1 MSSTN
6 SKQENRT
13 VKRSRKRY
21 TPFIAVAIIIF
32 IVMVTGAGLGFLT
45 ASIHTAPGLT
55 GDFIPAA
62 SSQLFDVNG
71 KVITT
76 IHSVENR
83 IPVSLNKIPQDLQ
96 SAFLAAEDIRF
107 YQHSGVDIR
116 AIGRAVLSNILDRG
130 VSEGGSTIT
139 QQLAKNALLTQE
151 RTLKRK
157 IQEAVL
163 ALQIERQ
170 YSKQEIFGMYL
181 NQIYF
186 GAGAYGVQAAAQV
199 YFGKNAEDLS
209 LPECA
214 MLAGLPK
221 SPNYYSPLNNMKAAK
236 ERQRVVLDQMVKYG
250 FIDSATAAKAAK
262 AEIKLAAKA
271 HDSGFASYFIDY
283 ITQILID
290 KYGADAVYKDGL
302 KIYTTLDIGM
312 QRAAEKT
319 MNNLPSTSQSNGI
332 KQPQGALVCLDPHT
346 GYIKAMVG
354 GRGGD
359 QFNRA
364 VLAERQPGSAFKP
377 FVYLAALENGMTAAT
392 IIDDKQISY
401 AGGWTPQNY
410 DHKFRGPISLRR
422 ALELSLNGVAVQ
434 VAQQVGPD
442 KALQAAQ
449 QMGISTLVMQ
459 GAVSDRNLAMSLGG
473 LTRGVTPLE
482 IASAYGVLANQG
494 VRMEPTAII
503 KVVGRNGQIL
513 EEHKAQGKAVISERS
528 AYLLTDL
535 MKGVLQRGTGAGA
548 NIGRPA
554 AGKTGTTSD
563 YHDAWFI
570 GYTPDLVA
578 AVWIGND
585 NNADLDGITGGT
597 LPATMWREF
606 MSAATASLPAR
617 DFPRPSG
624 IVAAAVSTKD
634 GLLAKDPKDK
644 DANNE
649 IFIEGTQPTK
659 ISTYDPDKEKKP
671 DEKDAKPGDAPDGK
685 TPAATTDE
693 KLPPPPPRGNSAVLP
708 PPPPDKPAATKNN
721 P

>member
-6 SKQENRT
+6 SKQESKPS
-13 VKRSRKRY
+13 KRPAKKNY
-21 TPFIAVAIIIF
+21 TPLIAIAIIIF

-55 GDFIPAA
+55 GEFLPAA

-71 KVITT
+71 KLITT

-83 IPVSLNKIPQDLQ
+83 IPVSLSKIPKDLQ

-107 YQHSGVDIR
+107 YQHSGIDVR
-116 AIGRAVLSNILDRG
+116 AIGRAVLSNIVDRG

-170 YSKQEIFGMYL
+170 YSKQEIFELYL

-199 YFGKNAEDLS
+199 YFGKNVEDLS
-209 LPECA
+209 LGECA
-214 MLAGLPK
+214 LLAGIPK
-221 SPNYYSPLNNMKAAK
+221 SPNYYSPLNNIKVAK
-236 ERQRVVLDQMVKYG
+236 ERQMIVLDQMVKYG
-250 FIDSATAAKAAK
+250 FIDSAIAGKAAK
-262 AEIKLAAKA
+262 AEIKLAAKSSDPSEVA
-271 HDSGFASYFIDY
+271 AYFIDY

-290 KYGADAVYKDGL
+290 KYGADAVYRDGL
-302 KIYTTLDIGM
+302 KIYTTLDIDL
-312 QRAAEKT
+312 QRTAEKVMT
-319 MNNLPSTSQSNGI
+319 QLPTNDQINGV
-332 KQPQGALVCLDPHT
+332 KQPQGALVCIDPHT

-377 FVYLAALENGMTAAT
+377 FVYLAALENGMTAAS
-392 IIDDKQISY
+392 IIDDKKISY
-401 AGGWTPQNY
+401 AGGWTPLNY
-410 DHKFRGPISLRR
+410 DHKFRGPVPLRT

-434 VAQQVGPD
+434 LAQQVGPD
-442 KALQAAQ
+442 KALHLAQ
-449 QMGISTLVMQ
+449 QMGISTLVTQ
-459 GAVSDRNLAMSLGG
+459 GSVNDRNLAMSLGG

-494 VRMEPTAII
+494 VRMEPTAIV
-503 KVVGRNGQIL
+503 KVVGRNGQVL
-513 EEHKAQGKAVISERS
+513 EEHKPQGKAVINERS
-528 AYLLTDL
+528 AYLLTDM

-570 GYTPDLVA
+570 GYTPDLVT
-578 AVWIGND
+578 AVWMGND
-585 NNADLDGITGGT
+585 NNEDLDGITGGT
-597 LPATMWREF
+597 IPATIWREF
-606 MSAATASLPAR
+606 MSAAVAKIPWR

-624 IVAAAVSTKD
+624 IVTATISSKD

-644 DANNE
+644 DARTE
-649 IFIEGTQPTK
+649 LFISGTQPNK
-659 ISTYDPDKEKKP
+659 ISTYDPKKEKKP
-671 DEKDAKPGDAPDGK
+671 GEKDLPDSKSDPTK
-685 TPAATTDE
+685 TGE
-693 KLPPPPPRGNSAVLP
+693 KLPPPPPRGDTAVPIP
-708 PPPPDKPAATKNN
+708 PPPPDKPVSAKPGT
-721 P
+721 